1 MKRAP
6 GPAMADRRTAIACVA
21 SALVAGLV
29 VVLESLLT
37 SYPGPRAAVAWW
49 ISYGAFV
56 GVLVVATGLLPR
68 PRWLPLPILHVV
80 LAALAITT
88 FLLYPD
94 QGWTAVIVVVAAA
107 AVARNATPRVVA
119 ALVIVQTAAV
129 AIGTAA
135 AGWPVSDVVLGAVT
149 YAGFQTFAVF
159 VVLAAR
165 REAEARRDLAITHA
179 ELRSAVAVL
188 ESTSRDSERLR
199 IARDLHDV
207 AGHKLT
213 ALALELEVAHHSPE
227 PTEHV
232 ERARGIT
239 KDLLGDVRAAVGEL
253 RQTRQPLKP
262 ALAALARHVPGLTV
276 SVTVVEGG
284 QVGPDQTGV
293 ILRWAQEAIT
303 NTLRHARAR
312 RLDLTVEAGPSG
324 IRLSA
329 VDDGR
334 GTGRIEP
341 GHGLT
346 GMRERLEAAGGSLT
360 IASAPGAGFRL
371 VGHLPGITATEVPT

>member
-1 MKRAP
+1 M
-6 GPAMADRRTAIACVA
+6 
-21 SALVAGLV
+21 
-29 VVLESLLT
+29 
-37 SYPGPRAAVAWW
+37 
-49 ISYGAFV
+49 
-56 GVLVVATGLLPR
+56 
-68 PRWLPLPILHVV
+68 
-80 LAALAITT
+80 
-88 FLLYPD
+88 
-94 QGWTAVIVVVAAA
+94 
-107 AVARNATPRVVA
+107 
-119 ALVIVQTAAV
+119 
-129 AIGTAA
+129 
-135 AGWPVSDVVLGAVT
+135 T
-149 YAGFQTFAVF
+149 YAGFQTFAVL
-159 VVLAAR
+159 VVLATR

-213 ALALELEVAHHSPE
+213 ALALELEVAHHSPK

-232 ERARGIT
+232 DRARDIA

-253 RQTRQPLKP
+253 RHPRQPLEP

-276 SVTVVEGG
+276 SVTVDGG

-303 NTLRHARAR
+303 NTLRHAHAH

-346 GMRERLEAAGGSLT
+346 GMRERLQAAGGSLT
-360 IASAPGAGFRL
+360 VTSVPGAGFRL
-371 VGHLPGITATEVPT
+371 VGQLPSITATEVPT